1 MKILFN
7 SLYIWSFIFFPLL
20 ASKTPDGPSQPAP
33 VCGAGWFLFAR
44 LGAARGSGRWYGR
57 PAAAG
62 PSEQQQQWWRQ
73 LLLHVC
79 PVQQSD
85 GTVRQENNIL
95 GRRLQAATFIRCIK
109 NCKVPIF
116 SGFVRFLF
124 FYRQSLVCFFDDD
137 VDSAWD
143 SLVVGIPS
151 IIIKRAAAQLEHWC
165 ARECPRA
172 STFTLHTP
180 VGLPHRP
187 YAW

>member
-1 MKILFN
+1 MFYFLSSF
-7 SLYIWSFIFFPLL
+7 SVQDSGWSVSTGTYLRSRVIPLRTTGSRQGKWSVVRQ
-20 ASKTPDGPSQPAP
+20 ARCCRPIRATAAMVEAAPAP
-33 VCGAGWFLFAR
+33 R
-44 LGAARGSGRWYGR
+44 LPCTAKRRHRPTGKQHPGTTSPSGYIH
-57 PAAAG
+57 PMYK
-62 PSEQQQQWWRQ
+62 
-73 LLLHVC
+73 
-79 PVQQSD
+79 
-85 GTVRQENNIL
+85 
-95 GRRLQAATFIRCIK
+95 K